1 MFLGQV
7 DSWGVDFFSPPI
19 KEEVTMKKLVI
30 LTAVFALVLG
40 GTALAADWNFYGS
53 ARFQTFSTS
62 FSEDANFSPVYDV
75 GSKPLATY
83 SYTATQWNL
92 AGNARIGANVNAG
105 DIGGRFEYGHG
116 GNPGTSKSDGVGLRL
131 LYGTWNFGS
140 GELTVGQ
147 QYTPMFFGM
156 SNSVYGREN
165 GMAGFGTTNAS
176 RNAMLQLKFG
186 GFKIGAVSPSVGTA
200 ATLDATVVAAG
211 YTNAKPTLPKLEV
224 AYSGA
229 AGPVKFYAA
238 AGYNAVDYLNGTN
251 DAKTLTSYVLSGKV
265 EYVGG
270 PFTVGVSGLY
280 GTNMTEYW
288 GMWNDNKARF
298 AGGDFVD
305 TLGYGFL
312 GVVGFKINDM
322 LGVEAGYGWE
332 TAQLDSKAKPAG
344 YKDDDVSMY
353 YVQLP
358 ITLADGVFIV
368 PEVGKIDMD
377 KDFTGVKEGDVTY
390 FGAKWQINF

>member
-53 ARFQTFSTS
+53 ARVQTYSTNY
-62 FSEDANFSPVYDV
+62 SEDWTGGVLYDISANPNP
-75 GSKPLATY
+75 GY
-83 SYTATQWNL
+83 SNTNTTWSLQ
-92 AGNARIGANVNAG
+92 GNSRIGANVAAG
-105 DIGGRFEYGHG
+105 DVGGRFEYGHATAINSTG
-116 GNPGTSKSDGVGLRL
+116 GTGLRL

-140 GELTVGQ
+140 GILTVGQ
-147 QYTPMFFGM
+147 QYTPTYYGL
-156 SNSVYGREN
+156 SNSAYGRDN
-165 GMAGFGTTNAS
+165 GMAGFGTTNGS
-176 RNAMLQLKFG
+176 RGTMLQVQFG
-186 GFKIGAVSPSVGTA
+186 GFKIAAVSPSA
-200 ATLDATVVAAG
+200 SIASLDASFAAAVG
-211 YTNAKPTLPKLEV
+211 AKATLPKLEL

-238 AGYNAVDYLNGTN
+238 GGYQTFDVVGATN
-251 DAKTLTSYVLSGKV
+251 DTKSLSSYVLTGKV

-270 PFTVGVSGLY
+270 PLTVGVSGNY
-280 GTNMTEYW
+280 GTNMSEYW
-288 GMWNDNKARF
+288 GMWNDNKARLVG
-298 AGGDFVD
+298 ADVTD
-305 TLGYGFL
+305 TMGYGFL
-312 GVVGFKINDM
+312 FVGAFKINDM

-358 ITLADGVFIV
+358 ITLADGVFII

-377 KDFTGVKEGDVTY
+377 KSFTGAKEGDVTY